1 MSGSNDTST
10 IDEKKEENN
19 GSSKK
24 DINISGL
31 LSAFVGGLIGIYI
44 YYKIGSWLVYASAIS
59 ASCELPTDIDLPPY
73 EGSAVNSLKSKP
85 VHIFDGK
92 AIIQFPNDPDN
103 LKYYFID
110 SLRNKKKKYTVTETW
125 TSHLFDFWITFYESI
140 FSLNYLII
148 QLSLK
153 FINKLGVPQIIILLL
168 GPLCLF
174 FSFIVLFI
182 INWIYA
188 LFSWFTSLP
197 IFVRNNPGLI
207 EEIIGYI
214 TIILL
219 FIHLIVC
226 AFCVFPIAIPILIVM
241 FIVSLSFIL
250 YTGTITGNIKDGVN
264 GSVGAGD
271 ILAGF
276 LENYPRTLI
285 LFLCLY
291 VISIFF
297 QNLGSVA
304 GFVSI
309 VISGLIL
316 YYMDK
321 LIEYYKN
328 PPSLNMSQFFGKPSS
343 GTPAP
348 IKVVATPAAAP
359 KASPATAPAPKAA
372 PAPAPKA
379 AKASKGGGNF
389 DLLKE
394 LKKLQ

>member
-59 ASCELPTDIDLPPY
+59 ASCELPTDIELPPY
-73 EGSAVNSLKSKP
+73 EGSAINSLKSKP

-103 LKYYFID
+103 LKYYFVD
-110 SLRNKKKKYTVTETW
+110 SLRNKKKKYTGTETW
-125 TSHLFDFWITFYESI
+125 TSHMFDFWITFYESI
-140 FSLNYLII
+140 FSLNYLVI
-148 QLSLK
+148 QLILK
-153 FINKLGVPQIIILLL
+153 FINKLGIPQIIILLL

-174 FSFIVLFI
+174 ASFIILFI

-214 TIILL
+214 TIVLL
-219 FIHLIVC
+219 FIDLIVC
-226 AFCVFPIAIPILIVM
+226 AFCVIPIAIPILIIM

-328 PPSLNMSQFFGKPSS
+328 PPSLNMAQFFGKSS
-343 GTPAP
+343 SAP
-348 IKVVATPAAAP
+348 IKVAAAAP
-359 KASPATAPAPKAA
+359 KAAAPAPKAAAPAPKAA
-372 PAPAPKA
+372 PAAPPKA
-379 AKASKGGGNF
+379 AKATKGGGNF
-389 DLLKE
+389 DFLKE

>member
-19 GSSKK
+19 GSSTK
-24 DINISGL
+24 DNNIGGL

-103 LKYYFID
+103 LKYYFVD
-110 SLRNKKKKYTVTETW
+110 SLRNKKKKYTGTETW
-125 TSHLFDFWITFYESI
+125 TSHMFDFWITFYESI
-140 FSLNYLII
+140 FSLNYLVI

-174 FSFIVLFI
+174 VSFFILFI

-188 LFSWFTSLP
+188 VFSWFTSLP

-264 GSVGAGD
+264 GTVGAGD

-328 PPSLNMSQFFGKPSS
+328 PPSLNMAQFFGKSS
-343 GTPAP
+343 SAP
-348 IKVVATPAAAP
+348 IKVAAAAP
-359 KASPATAPAPKAA
+359 KAAA

-379 AKASKGGGNF
+379 AAPAPAQARGYGGPNRRGGGNF
-389 DLLKE
+389 DFLKE